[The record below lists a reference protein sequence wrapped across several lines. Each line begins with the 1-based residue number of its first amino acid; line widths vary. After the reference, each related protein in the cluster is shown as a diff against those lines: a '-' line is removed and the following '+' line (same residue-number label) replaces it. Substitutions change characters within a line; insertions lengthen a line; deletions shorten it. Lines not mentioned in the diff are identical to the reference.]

1 MYLQILKKDLRRKRT
16 MNLILL
22 IFIIL
27 ASTFI
32 ASSANNMVLVFTALD
47 NYFEKA
53 QIPDYC
59 FAVSDEKEN
68 QRFLDF
74 AEKNNYEF
82 KEQKLIQTPPED
94 VKING
99 KKFKYFNSLFLSQ
112 LKDSTKVFDKN
123 DREITQVNEGE
134 MYVTSEVF
142 HSSKNKFQIGESIN
156 ITVNGKS
163 KSLTLKGYMKD
174 AMYGSP
180 MMGMT
185 RFMLSP
191 SDYDFFYSDSASPF
205 YTIAVYADSGF
216 WDEFNNLKISTAFH
230 ADYNGIKNTYMT
242 DIIMSGVMLIVSIC
256 LILISIVI
264 LRFTIHFTLSEE
276 FREIGVMKAIGIRN
290 QNIRGLYIT
299 KYFAIAAV
307 GGIIGLIFS
316 FPFGNMMIGSLSQ
329 NIVISGSANYILNI
343 LCAAAVVAFIVLFCY
358 FCTRKVKKFSPIDAI
373 RNGES
378 GERYHVKGVLH
389 LSKSRIAP
397 VPFMALND
405 ILSGIRRYI
414 TMILIF
420 TLGIL
425 LIIIPVNT
433 INTLQSDQLVTWF
446 NMAECDHVASLEQLF
461 NANSNNIDAINAELQ
476 KIRAQFRKNKI
487 EADVFQEIMF
497 TMHISSQD
505 KTTSS
510 LAFQG
515 AGDITTDRYQYLS
528 GTAPQNTN
536 EVAITYIIADMI
548 GADIGDTVSIKNGET
563 AKDYIVTAIYQSMNN
578 MGEGIRFHPDEELEY
593 RYASGCFGIQIAY
606 HDNPSAEELDR
617 RKDILKDLLPEAKV
631 HTAGSYVNEMI
642 GDIAGGMLQDI
653 KKLILIVVLSINIL
667 VAVLMVR
674 SFITKEK
681 GEIAIMKAIGFKNSS
696 LVNWQTLRIGIV
708 LLLSTFFAVLLST
721 PLSQL
726 SVGPI
731 FRIMGAQSI
740 SFKINALETF
750 VFYPL
755 VVLFVTALASMLA
768 ALRLCKISAAET
780 SNIE

>member
-1 MYLQILKKDLRRKRT
+1 M
-16 MNLILL
+16 
-22 IFIIL
+22 
-27 ASTFI
+27 
-32 ASSANNMVLVFTALD
+32 
-47 NYFEKA
+47 
-53 QIPDYC
+53 
-59 FAVSDEKEN
+59 
-68 QRFLDF
+68 
-74 AEKNNYEF
+74 
-82 KEQKLIQTPPED
+82 
-94 VKING
+94 
-99 KKFKYFNSLFLSQ
+99 
-112 LKDSTKVFDKN
+112 
-123 DREITQVNEGE
+123 
-134 MYVTSEVF
+134 
-142 HSSKNKFQIGESIN
+142 
-156 ITVNGKS
+156 
-163 KSLTLKGYMKD
+163 
-174 AMYGSP
+174 
-180 MMGMT
+180 
-185 RFMLSP
+185 
-191 SDYDFFYSDSASPF
+191 
-205 YTIAVYADSGF
+205 
-216 WDEFNNLKISTAFH
+216 
-230 ADYNGIKNTYMT
+230 
-242 DIIMSGVMLIVSIC
+242 
-256 LILISIVI
+256 
-264 LRFTIHFTLSEE
+264 
-276 FREIGVMKAIGIRN
+276 
-290 QNIRGLYIT
+290 
-299 KYFAIAAV
+299 
-307 GGIIGLIFS
+307 
-316 FPFGNMMIGSLSQ
+316 
-329 NIVISGSANYILNI
+329 
-343 LCAAAVVAFIVLFCY
+343 
-358 FCTRKVKKFSPIDAI
+358 
-373 RNGES
+373 
-378 GERYHVKGVLH
+378 
-389 LSKSRIAP
+389 
-397 VPFMALND
+397 
-405 ILSGIRRYI
+405 
-414 TMILIF
+414 
-420 TLGIL
+420 
-425 LIIIPVNT
+425 
-433 INTLQSDQLVTWF
+433 
-446 NMAECDHVASLEQLF
+446 EQLF
-461 NANSNNIDAINAELQ
+461 NTNSNNLDAINAELQ

-497 TMHISSQD
+497 TMHISCQD

-578 MGEGIRFHPDEELEY
+578 MGEGIRFHQDEELDY

-617 RKDILKDLLPEAKV
+617 RKDLLKDLLPEAKV

-768 ALRLCKISAAET
+768 ALRLCRISAAET